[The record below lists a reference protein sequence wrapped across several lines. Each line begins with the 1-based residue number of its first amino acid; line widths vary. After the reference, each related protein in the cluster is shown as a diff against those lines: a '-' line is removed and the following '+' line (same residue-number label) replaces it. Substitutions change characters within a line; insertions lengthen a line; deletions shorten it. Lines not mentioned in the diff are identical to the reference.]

1 MRWRRVVVMPNDA
14 NHLRKPPDTHSGNLA
29 QLPAALAPLTEH
41 RRWVCWRWALRK
53 KGGGEEKW
61 TKPPFQ
67 PGDLQHAKSND
78 PSTWDTYDRAVRR
91 WRDRDADGIGFML
104 ADADIGAVDLDDC
117 CQRDPTARRT
127 KIDQWARELRAE
139 ANGAYCEV
147 TVSGQGLRLIGTA
160 EEERIQRKFRIE
172 DAGADAAV
180 ELFRNTE
187 RYITVSGL
195 QLGNCQSLSP
205 FDDFLNTVLAR
216 FDNQHA
222 DHDQRGDDHYA
233 DLIRNGAREGERSE
247 GFQAV
252 VWHLAA
258 KGWTIDR
265 IIAELERHPN
275 GIGAKYA
282 NRLQQEV
289 TRSYEKWRTRQPV
302 QRQGLPI
309 IKSVPGRIASMVD
322 QAQTALLDSDLP
334 IFVRG
339 KMLVEPITAERQ
351 AAHDRTTSVTVFAPL
366 VEKKLAYLLNK
377 HAAVFQRHDQ
387 RRKAWV
393 EIDPPEN
400 VTVALL
406 TLLTWQFPEV
416 VGIIDAPT
424 MRPDGSIVAR
434 FGYDPNTRLWCNSHI
449 ELPKIA
455 DKPSRAEAKQALRL
469 LTEMLSGFPF
479 VSTVDRAVVLA
490 AILSAVL
497 RGAFDV
503 VPLFAILAHDAGTG
517 KSFLVDLIST
527 IVTGRPCPVF
537 TGSKSVEE
545 MEKRLGTLLLEG
557 AFMTSLDNMACDIK
571 GALLA
576 QMVTQICIKTRILG
590 KSEMP
595 ECEWRGMLF
604 ATGNNIRVVDDM
616 IRRTLTCNLDA
627 KVERPERRKFDFDP
641 IQRVLKDRAAYIAA
655 AITIARAYMAADQP
669 RATDMTPLAGFDA
682 WSRMVREP
690 LLWLGEDDPVASME
704 TARASD
710 PERVAARELVS
721 RWRTCIG
728 IGEVVSARDIIAT
741 AERFAKF
748 RALLIE
754 QAGTPR
760 GDKID
765 PVRLGKLLQTQHGRV
780 YDNLRIDVVSHR
792 GRSNGYVLREIGG
805 RRIARKGGESAV

>member
-1 MRWRRVVVMPNDA
+1 
-14 NHLRKPPDTHSGNLA
+14 
-29 QLPAALAPLTEH
+29 
-41 RRWVCWRWALRK
+41 
-53 KGGGEEKW
+53 
-61 TKPPFQ
+61 
-67 PGDLQHAKSND
+67 
-78 PSTWDTYDRAVRR
+78 
-91 WRDRDADGIGFML
+91 ML
-104 ADADIGAVDLDDC
+104 ADADIGAVDLDHC
-117 CQRDPTARRT
+117 CQRDDAARQT
-127 KIDQWARELRAE
+127 KIDRWARELLSE
-139 ANGAYCEV
+139 ADGAYCEV
-147 TVSGQGLRLIGTA
+147 TVSGSGLRLIGTA

-172 DAGADAAV
+172 DARADAAV

-195 QLGNCQSLSP
+195 QLGNCQSLP
-205 FDDFLNTVLAR
+205 PIDDFLNTLLAR
-216 FDNQHA
+216 FDNRDTDHDHRDHDHR

-247 GFQAV
+247 RFQAV

-258 KGWTIDR
+258 RGWTIDR
-265 IIAELERHPN
+265 IVAELARHPN

-282 NRLQQEV
+282 DRLQQEV
-289 TRSYEKWRTRQPV
+289 TRSYEKWRRQQPV

-309 IKSVPGRIASMVD
+309 IQCVPGRIASMVD
-322 QAQTALLDSDLP
+322 QAQTALLDSGFP

-393 EIDPPEN
+393 DIDPPGN
-400 VTVALL
+400 VAVALL
-406 TLLTWQFPEV
+406 TLRNWQFPEV

-424 MRPDGSIVAR
+424 MRPDGSIVAK
-434 FGYDPNTRLWCNSHI
+434 FGYDPNTRLWCNSDI

-469 LTEMLSGFPF
+469 LTDLLSGFPF
-479 VSTVDRAVVLA
+479 VSTGDRAVALA

-527 IVTGRPCPVF
+527 IVTGRPCPVI

-545 MEKRLGTLLLEG
+545 MEKRLGALLLEG
-557 AFMTSLDNMACDIK
+557 AFMTSLDNMSCDIK
-571 GALLA
+571 GDLLA

-595 ECEWRGMLF
+595 ECERCGMLF

-627 KVERPERRKFDFDP
+627 KVERPEHRKFGFDP

-669 RATDMTPLAGFDA
+669 RATDMTPLAGFGA

-690 LLWLGEDDPVASME
+690 LLWLGEDDPVASIE
-704 TARASD
+704 KARASD

-721 RWRTCIG
+721 RWGQCIG
-728 IGEVVSARDIIAT
+728 IGKVVSARDIIAT
-741 AERFAKF
+741 AERFSKF

-760 GDKID
+760 GDQID

-780 YDNLRIDVVSHR
+780 YGMLRIDVVSHP
-792 GRSNGYVLREIGG
+792 GRSNEYVLHQIEDD
-805 RRIARKGGESAV
+805 K